1 MPYRR
6 LAVALIA
13 VIALSFAATASAKP
27 PAGPKLTV
35 PKADLAA
42 AFHCPRPVEN
52 ATNTPIMLVTEQTY
66 PKKYI
71 HLIRDPRKVNED
83 CA

>member
-13 VIALSFAATASAKP
+13 VIALPFAATASAKP

-52 ATNTPIMLVTEQTY
+52 ATNDAD
-66 PKKYI
+66 
-71 HLIRDPRKVNED
+71 HARHGDRRDAASRRT
-83 CA
+83 